1 MFLSKENKQRV
12 KNLLEKVFNKND
24 STVFHFIKTS
34 KKESDHQYQIVF
46 KTRKKI
52 PSEKI
57 KTAEKLLKS
66 EFDGE
71 NWELHRW
78 NEIIGKVIPK
88 SKVYKVP
95 FFDTRNIEER
105 SPWRICPIGEH
116 WVRRHPKDLKSG
128 KVTDHDGH
136 CRLNPKGKDLLKTDE
151 IKRISELEIF
161 KNASV
166 KVSVNDLGFN
176 NGNKYNDLIS
186 GWSAYWNEMLKP
198 EIPLHPNY
206 VKALMATESS
216 FNESPPSPT
225 KDHKAIGLMQIMPET
240 VGHLASRSKDI
251 KDHFIEISLE
261 DARDPSVAIAAAT
274 RWLFRKH
281 RLVKGKK
288 KGTTWMDA
296 LEEYKGIT
304 NQKGTKP
311 AEIRLKLNQFYKK
324 LQDQR

>member
-12 KNLLEKVFNKND
+12 KKLLEKVFNKND
-24 STVFHFIKTS
+24 STVFHFIKMS

-52 PSEKI
+52 TSEKI

-78 NEIIGKVIPK
+78 NEI
-88 SKVYKVP
+88 
-95 FFDTRNIEER
+95 
-105 SPWRICPIGEH
+105 
-116 WVRRHPKDLKSG
+116 
-128 KVTDHDGH
+128 
-136 CRLNPKGKDLLKTDE
+136 
-151 IKRISELEIF
+151 
-161 KNASV
+161 
-166 KVSVNDLGFN
+166 
-176 NGNKYNDLIS
+176 
-186 GWSAYWNEMLKP
+186 LKP

-206 VKALMATESS
+206 VKALKATESS
-216 FNESPPSPT
+216 FNENPPSPT

-240 VGHLASRSKDI
+240 VGYLGPRSKDI

-281 RLVKGKK
+281 RLVIGKK
-288 KGTTWMDA
+288 KGATWMDA

-304 NQKGTKP
+304 NQKGAKP

-324 LQDQR
+324 LQERL

>member
-1 MFLSKENKQRV
+1 MSVGNLQGGNYEVRV
-12 KNLLEKVFNKND
+12 NQNSQSAISETLAIAEASSNSVDDNIYAAIEW
-24 STVFHFIKTS
+24 VEKTS
-34 KKESDHQYQIVF
+34 KNEVILHGWRYSDCIVLDQVKIASNNKDTLSVLPIMKQIREHCSMKGMPVSYPVKFDLGSF

-66 EFDGE
+66 KLDGE
-71 NWELHRW
+71 NWELHR
-78 NEIIGKVIPK
+78 
-88 SKVYKVP
+88 
-95 FFDTRNIEER
+95 
-105 SPWRICPIGEH
+105 
-116 WVRRHPKDLKSG
+116 
-128 KVTDHDGH
+128 
-136 CRLNPKGKDLLKTDE
+136 
-151 IKRISELEIF
+151 
-161 KNASV
+161 
-166 KVSVNDLGFN
+166 
-176 NGNKYNDLIS
+176 
-186 GWSAYWNEMLKP
+186 WNEMLKP

-216 FNESPPSPT
+216 FNESPPSPA
-225 KDHKAIGLMQIMPET
+225 KDHKVIGLMQIMPET
-240 VGHLASRSKDI
+240 VGHLGPRSKDI

-311 AEIRLKLNQFYKK
+311 VEIRLKLNQFYKK
-324 LQDQR
+324 LQERL